1 MAPDQ
6 RTGVQI
12 PLPPF
17 MYEEIKKYDN
27 RILNKKDKKHLGSLI
42 KDLPE
47 YVEVKQWN
55 WYKHTRIA
63 LIKDGH
69 LI

>member
-1 MAPDQ
+1 M
-6 RTGVQI
+6 
-12 PLPPF
+12 F
-17 MYEEIKKYDN
+17 EEIKKYN
-27 RILNKKDKKHLGSLI
+27 NKILTKKDKEHLGKLI

-47 YVEVKQWN
+47 DVQVKQWN

-63 LIKDGH
+63 LIKDGY